1 MVIPLSLVA
10 MLKSSLLI
18 LSKHARRKPFVRK
31 RLGPTGAAEFDVSP
45 YVSTLY
51 VDPYNLVR
59 FKFSACICR

>member
-1 MVIPLSLVA
+1 

-31 RLGPTGAAEFDVSP
+31 HLGPTRRAEFDVSA
-45 YVSTLY
+45 YAATLY

-59 FKFSACICR
+59 FKFSTCICR